1 MDFLQNLVSFIIVI
15 GVLVFVHELGHFLA
29 ALWTGM
35 RADVFALGMGPRV
48 LGWNKINGFSFGKL
62 SDDVQSQLGVHTDY
76 RLCALPIGG
85 YVKILGMVDE
95 SMDNDFT
102 SKEPQP
108 YEFRSKGALARAFVL
123 SAGVIM
129 NLLLALVFFWTIFV
143 VYGREDVVTSTV
155 GYVQQGSL
163 ADSLGFRSGDK
174 ISSINGEVLSEWGSI
189 YEQLVSIDKTEDRKV
204 VVNRNGSQ
212 ILIPV
217 PAARIIGAIAER
229 RDIGLYPDGIAV
241 KIAGVMA
248 SSPAAS
254 AKLAAGDIVV
264 DVNGVRV
271 AAVTQLQS
279 VIKSRAGSALV
290 MNVQRGQQVVLV
302 TVNVPQRGPIGV
314 QLQADFTGKR
324 TKVTYAPLTAA
335 SMAWERTIGTISA
348 FISSVAHVIEGTL
361 TVKQT
366 FGGPIRI
373 AQMAGEQSTL
383 GLDAF
388 LGFMAGLSVS
398 LAVINLLPLPGLDGG
413 HLVFVGIEAIIRR
426 EVPTSIKIRVQ
437 QVGMTLLLALMA
449 YIFYLDLT
457 R

>member
-1 MDFLQNLVSFIIVI
+1 
-15 GVLVFVHELGHFLA
+15 
-29 ALWTGM
+29 
-35 RADVFALGMGPRV
+35 
-48 LGWNKINGFSFGKL
+48 
-62 SDDVQSQLGVHTDY
+62 
-76 RLCALPIGG
+76 
-85 YVKILGMVDE
+85 
-95 SMDNDFT
+95 
-102 SKEPQP
+102 
-108 YEFRSKGALARAFVL
+108 VL

-204 VVNRNGSQ
+204 VVTRNGSQ

-217 PAARIIGAIAER
+217 PASRIIGAIAER
-229 RDIGLYPDGIAV
+229 KDVGLYPDGIIV

-254 AKLAAGDIVV
+254 SKLAAGDIVV
-264 DVNGVRV
+264 DVNGERV
-271 AAVTQLQS
+271 AAVTQLQN
-279 VIKSRAGSALV
+279 VIKSRAGSSLL
-290 MNVQRGQQVVLV
+290 MNVQRGQQVVPV